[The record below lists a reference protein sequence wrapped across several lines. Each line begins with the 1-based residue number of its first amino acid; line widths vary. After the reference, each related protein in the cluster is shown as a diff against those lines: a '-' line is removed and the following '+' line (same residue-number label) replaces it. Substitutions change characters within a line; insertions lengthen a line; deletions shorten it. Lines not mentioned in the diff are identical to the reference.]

1 MKLHTALLAG
11 AAVAA
16 GLILSRAEPAWAQQK
31 DVKAALIV
39 PLSGPWARQGEL
51 VRSGAETAIEEIN
64 EKGGI
69 KALGGA
75 KMQLVTADAGDS
87 TEKAK
92 NAAQRLL
99 SQEPELV
106 GGAGAWLSSFTM
118 AITEVTE
125 RAQLPWL
132 TLSYS
137 DQITDRGF
145 HYVFQLSPTASRQS
159 ELTLPTVVDFAEK
172 ATGKRPKTVGM
183 ISDNT
188 AGAASFAKWVRE
200 GGAEKNGL
208 KLVVDE
214 VFTPP
219 LADATALI
227 QRVRSTR
234 PDFLLVIPSNVP
246 DNKLLFEKMNE
257 FRLGKGVVPVVGNSG
272 SLGAPELL
280 RTVGKELLEGLI
292 VSVGTWSMKG
302 QEDIV
307 ARYKKR
313 TNEPWMTQDSLMG
326 YAEMWILKEAVERA
340 GTADRVKVAEEIR
353 KMDLKEGP
361 AALSLPGGIKFDEK
375 GRRVDAP
382 LVLIQWQDGEPKSI
396 APTERANTQANW
408 PKK

>member
-1 MKLHTALLAG
+1 MKFRIACLTGVAL
-11 AAVAA
+11 AA
-16 GLILSRAEPAWAQQK
+16 GLTLAASGPATAQTK
-31 DVKAALIV
+31 DVKAGLIV
-39 PLSGPWARQGEL
+39 PLSGPWARSGEL

-69 KALGGA
+69 KSLGGA
-75 KMQLVTADAGDS
+75 KMQLVTGDAGDS
-87 TEKAK
+87 IEKAK
-92 NAAQRLL
+92 NAAQRMV
-99 SQEPELV
+99 SQEPDLI
-106 GGAGAWLSSFTM
+106 GGAGSWLSSFTL
-118 AITEVTE
+118 AVTEVTE
-125 RAQLPWL
+125 RANLPWF

-145 HYVFQLSPTASRQS
+145 RYVFQLSPTASRQS
-159 ELTLPTVVDFAEK
+159 ELTIPTIVAFAEK
-172 ATGKRPKTVGM
+172 ASGKRPKTVGM

-188 AGAASFAKWVRE
+188 AGAASFAKTVRE
-200 GGAEKNGL
+200 GGADKNGL

-219 LADATALI
+219 LSDATALI

-234 PDFLLVIPSNVP
+234 PEFLMVIPSNVP

-257 FRLGKGVVPVVGNSG
+257 FRLRGSVPVVGNSG

-302 QEDIV
+302 QEEII

-313 TNEPWMTQDSLMG
+313 TNEPWMTQDALMG
-326 YAEMWILKEAVERA
+326 YAEMWLLKEAVERA
-340 GTADRVKVAEEIR
+340 GVADRVKVAEEIR
-353 KMDLKEGP
+353 KFDLKDGP

-375 GRRVDAP
+375 GRRADAP
-382 LVLIQWQDGEPKSI
+382 LVLIQWQNGEPRTI
-396 APTERANTQANW
+396 APADRATTEAVWAKQ
-408 PKK
+408 

>member
-1 MKLHTALLAG
+1 MTRSVKLVFKTIC
-11 AAVAA
+11 AA
-16 GLILSRAEPAWAQQK
+16 GLALAMTSPSFAQTK
-31 DVKAALIV
+31 DVKAGLIV
-39 PLSGPWARQGEL
+39 PLSGPWARQGQL

-75 KMQLVTADAGDS
+75 KMSLAVVDAGDS

-92 NAAQRLL
+92 NAAQRLV

-106 GGAGAWLSSFTM
+106 GGAGSWLSSFTI
-118 AITEVTE
+118 AVTEVTE
-125 RAQLPWL
+125 RAQIPWF

-145 HYVFQLSPTASRQS
+145 RYVFQLSPTASRQS
-159 ELTLPTVVDFAEK
+159 ELTVPTVLDFAEK
-172 ATGKRPKTVGM
+172 ITGKRPKTVGM

-188 AGAASFAKWVRE
+188 AGAVSFAKAIRE
-200 GGAEKNGL
+200 SGAEKNSL
-208 KLVVDE
+208 KLLMDE

-234 PDFLLVIPSNVP
+234 PDFLLVIPSNVS

-257 FRLGKGVVPVVGNSG
+257 FRLGKGAVPVVGNSG

-280 RTVGKELLEGLI
+280 KTVGKDLLEGLI

-302 QEDIV
+302 QEEIID
-307 ARYKKR
+307 RYKKR
-313 TNEPWMTQDSLMG
+313 TGEPWMTQDSLMG
-326 YAEMWILKEAVERA
+326 YAEMWIIKEAVERA
-340 GTADRVKVAEEIR
+340 GVADRVKVAEEVR
-353 KMDLKEGP
+353 KMNLTEGP

-375 GRRVDAP
+375 GRRADAP
-382 LVLIQWQDGEPKSI
+382 LVLIQWQDGEPKTI
-396 APTERANTQANW
+396 APAERATAKANW
-408 PKK
+408 PAK